1 MPFGFNLF
9 GSVPFNAATDIP
21 SLKGKVVL
29 VTGGNIG
36 LGKQTVLELA
46 AHEPKSI
53 WVACRDA
60 TKAENAIADIK
71 AAVPAVNVQYLKL
84 DLASFDSVRAAAKA
98 FSAAEERLDILIL
111 NAGIM
116 ATPPALTKDGYECQ
130 FGTNHMGHALL
141 TKLLLPT
148 LVKTAAEPNADVRV
162 VSLAS
167 AGHAL
172 SYSGID
178 FESLKQPGANATAA
192 YTRYGQSKLAN
203 ILFARQLA
211 VAYPQIKAVSVHPG
225 IVRTNLM
232 NGTTGTFWL
241 VHRVT
246 SLANNLFTP
255 VEQGVLNQL
264 WAATAKDVINGE
276 YYTPVGVLG
285 GGSASA
291 NDIEL
296 AKKLWDWTEK
306 ELDTYLATVKE

>member
-1 MPFGFNLF
+1 MPFGLNLF
-9 GSVPFNAATDIP
+9 GGVSFNPTFDIP

-29 VTGGNIG
+29 VTGGNVG
-36 LGKQTVLELA
+36 LGKQTILELA
-46 AHEPKSI
+46 AHEPASI
-53 WVACRDA
+53 WLGARDSA
-60 TKAENAIADIK
+60 KAETAIAEIK
-71 AAVPAVNVQYLKL
+71 TAIPTANVRHLKI
-84 DLASFDSVRAAAKA
+84 DLASFDSVRAAATE
-98 FSAAEERLDILIL
+98 FSAAESRLDILIL

-116 ATPPALTKDGYECQ
+116 ATPAGLTKNGYESQ

-148 LVKTAAEPNADVRV
+148 LTKTAAEPNADVRV
-162 VSLAS
+162 VSLSS

-172 SYSGID
+172 SCYGINFD
-178 FESLKQPGANATAA
+178 SLKSPGDSMGA
-192 YTRYGQSKLAN
+192 YPRYGQSKLAN

-211 VAYPQIKAVSVHPG
+211 VVHPQIKSVSVHPG

-241 VHRVT
+241 LHRVS

-255 VEQGVLNQL
+255 VDKGALNQL
-264 WAATAKDVINGE
+264 WAATSKDVVNGE

-285 GGSASA
+285 GGNSYA
-291 NDIEL
+291 NDLEL

-306 ELDTYLATVKE
+306 ELDAYLAKVEQ